1 MSKSVIPCET
11 LARMSGKSWALQ
23 QTPQKMTHP
32 PHLQRV
38 KRWGFILLNLLLLP
52 GCGSKESSEP
62 VSSEVITPSDDKMI
76 DGLRSNP
83 SLQQLAEQS
92 LESQSSAESIPS
104 TPEIIDTPDA
114 DTASAE
120 EGAPSSTL
128 PAIRPTTKAKDLSKT
143 ESSVGEDLSAQEL
156 IDFLAVTDRDMQDI
170 WGKMQQIEGGREELI
185 RIAKLK
191 LQASKHLRNHSDAT
205 ETQMSLGA
213 RGELQALSHLA
224 SFNDTGAAANLKQIA
239 EANLSSADKSLAS
252 DSRLVLIGFALE
264 NLKQGKKAATE
275 SLMELIK
282 AIPKSTASND
292 VPTLMVLGQARDTLA
307 AYGDQA
313 RAGQI
318 REKILDLY
326 QDSSNPELRSA
337 ASDLANH
344 VFYDNLETLL
354 TSARA
359 GNDINLDQWNL
370 AAKTLLQQTT
380 DMKCVRYLASAA
392 MQWEGM
398 GRRDMVTA
406 TFELLKQSFTDPNTN
421 TSSEV
426 QIAFSAYQAR
436 QNIINTEFSFDLP
449 ALNQESLDEED
460 YKGKVILVP
469 FWTVTLPQS
478 LQLMKRLE
486 SIRADFPDNVEML
499 GINLD
504 SDERLLNEFLNQ
516 NALPFQNLHAPPAPG
531 KNGLNETAVRF
542 GITSMPFLAII
553 DKNHR
558 VAAIN
563 FTGQGIRNTVV
574 ELINGSSTD
583 RVEDNP

>member
-1 MSKSVIPCET
+1 
-11 LARMSGKSWALQ
+11 
-23 QTPQKMTHP
+23 
-32 PHLQRV
+32 
-38 KRWGFILLNLLLLP
+38 
-52 GCGSKESSEP
+52 
-62 VSSEVITPSDDKMI
+62 
-76 DGLRSNP
+76 
-83 SLQQLAEQS
+83 
-92 LESQSSAESIPS
+92 
-104 TPEIIDTPDA
+104 
-114 DTASAE
+114 
-120 EGAPSSTL
+120 
-128 PAIRPTTKAKDLSKT
+128 
-143 ESSVGEDLSAQEL
+143 
-156 IDFLAVTDRDMQDI
+156 
-170 WGKMQQIEGGREELI
+170 MQQIEGGREELI

-191 LQASKHLRNHSDAT
+191 LQASKHLRNHSNAT

-380 DMKCVRYLASAA
+380 DMKCVEIPGECSDAVG
-392 MQWEGM
+392 GM
-398 GRRDMVTA
+398 GRRDMVT
-406 TFELLKQSFTDPNTN
+406 L
-421 TSSEV
+421 
-426 QIAFSAYQAR
+426 
-436 QNIINTEFSFDLP
+436 
-449 ALNQESLDEED
+449 
-460 YKGKVILVP
+460 
-469 FWTVTLPQS
+469 
-478 LQLMKRLE
+478 
-486 SIRADFPDNVEML
+486 
-499 GINLD
+499 
-504 SDERLLNEFLNQ
+504 LLNF
-516 NALPFQNLHAPPAPG
+516 
-531 KNGLNETAVRF
+531 
-542 GITSMPFLAII
+542 
-553 DKNHR
+553 
-558 VAAIN
+558 
-563 FTGQGIRNTVV
+563 
-574 ELINGSSTD
+574 
-583 RVEDNP
+583 